1 MIILFT
7 IFLGA
12 VVGILSTFLGLG
24 GGIFFVTLLP
34 ILYEGVDHKTAIG
47 TGLASVFLIVSLN
60 TFQFH
65 KKGLVCWSTVLKLA
79 PSTLICAFLAGRLAH
94 KIPNEILILCL
105 IGVLGYLSFRSFINK
120 PKKKKLKSA
129 PLLIWL
135 NLLGIYAG
143 GVSGLT
149 GIGSGAVTST
159 CFLNWNLLPNQKVSP
174 TSNAV
179 MVMTNLS
186 GLFAYLDLQ
195 NIVFYW
201 PMQIGYVRW
210 DLALLLFISSLLTI
224 FFGVRLQGRISE
236 RTRSL
241 SIAWLL
247 FILCIYEVFQF
258 YQLYQDL

>member
-1 MIILFT
+1 MMILFT

-12 VVGILSTFLGLG
+12 IVGILSTFLGLG

-34 ILYEGVDHKTAIG
+34 ILYEGIDHKTAIG

-65 KKGLVCWSTVLKLA
+65 KKKLVCWNTVLKLA

-94 KIPNEILILCL
+94 KVPNEILILCL
-105 IGVLGYLSFRSFINK
+105 TGVLGYLSFRSFINK
-120 PKKKKLKSA
+120 PKRKKPKSA
-129 PLLIWL
+129 PLIWL

-143 GVSGLT
+143 GISGLT

-159 CFLNWNLLPNQKVSP
+159 CFLNWNILPNQKVSP

-186 GLFAYLDLQ
+186 GLLAYLDLQ
-195 NIVFYW
+195 NIAFYW

-210 DLALLLFISSLLTI
+210 DLALLLFTSSLLTV
-224 FFGVRLQGRISE
+224 FFGVRLQGHISE

-241 SIAWLL
+241 AIAWLL
-247 FILCIYEVFQF
+247 FILCTYEASKF
-258 YQLYQDL
+258 YQLYLDL

>member
-1 MIILFT
+1 MMILLTIL
-7 IFLGA
+7 LGA
-12 VVGILSTFLGLG
+12 IVGILSTFLGLG

-34 ILYEGVDHKTAIG
+34 MLYEGIDHKTAIG

-65 KKGLVCWSTVLKLA
+65 RRSLVCWSTVLKLA

-94 KIPNEILILCL
+94 KVPNEILILCL
-105 IGVLGYLSFRSFINK
+105 TGVLGYLSFRSFINK
-120 PKKKKLKSA
+120 PKRKKPKSA
-129 PLLIWL
+129 PLIWL

-143 GVSGLT
+143 GISGLT

-159 CFLNWNLLPNQKVSP
+159 CFLNWNILPNQKVSP

-186 GLFAYLDLQ
+186 GLLAYLDLQ
-195 NIVFYW
+195 NITFYW

-210 DLALLLFISSLLTI
+210 DLALLLFTSSLLTV
-224 FFGVRLQGRISE
+224 FFGVRLQGHISE

-247 FILCIYEVFQF
+247 LILCIYEASKF
-258 YQLYQDL
+258 YQLYLGL

>member
-1 MIILFT
+1 MMILFT

-12 VVGILSTFLGLG
+12 IVGILSTFLGLG

-34 ILYEGVDHKTAIG
+34 ILYEGIDHKTAIG

-60 TFQFH
+60 TFQFNR
-65 KKGLVCWSTVLKLA
+65 KGLVCWSTVLRLA
-79 PSTLICAFLAGRLAH
+79 PSTLICAFLAGKLAH
-94 KIPNEILILCL
+94 RVPNEILILCL
-105 IGVLGYLSFRSFINK
+105 VGVLGYLSFRSFINK
-120 PKKKKLKSA
+120 PKRKKVKSM
-129 PLLIWL
+129 PLIWL
-135 NLLGIYAG
+135 NLLGVYAG
-143 GVSGLT
+143 GISGLT

-186 GLFAYLDLQ
+186 GLLAYLELQ
-195 NIVFYW
+195 SMTFHW

-210 DLALLLFISSLLTI
+210 DLALLLFASSLLTV

-241 SIAWLL
+241 SIAYLL
-247 FILCIYEVFQF
+247 FVLCIYEAFQF
-258 YQLYQDL
+258 YQLYKDL